1 MVAMSTTASETTTLL
16 THWIAG
22 HRDTQPTSSATG
34 TGERPADRHG
44 EVTDPATGE
53 VVARVPFAT
62 ADDVDRA
69 VQAAAKAGK
78 EWGAASLTKR
88 AQVMF
93 AFRELVNAHKDELAA
108 LITREHGKV
117 LSDARG
123 EVTRGLEVIE
133 FACGLGHLLKG
144 ENTPQVSGGVDS
156 HSLRQPL
163 GVVAGITPFNFPV
176 MVPLW
181 MAPVAVA
188 CGNAFILKP
197 SEQDPS
203 PSLRLAELFSEAG
216 LPDGVF
222 SVVHGDK
229 EAVDAILHHPG
240 ISGVSFVGSTPVAK
254 YIYETGTA
262 NGKRVQAL
270 GGAKNHALVLPDA
283 DLDLAADGLVSAAYG
298 SAGQRCMAVS
308 VAVTVGDVAEP
319 LIGKIKE
326 RIGKL
331 TIGPGTDASSDM
343 GPLVSERHHEKVA
356 GLVDAGVDE
365 GAELV
370 VDGRDLV
377 VEGHE
382 SGYFLGPCVFDHV
395 KPGMRIYDE
404 EIFGPVL
411 VVVRADTYPEALELV
426 NDNPYGN
433 GAAIFTC
440 DGGAARLFEQQATA
454 GMIGVNV
461 PIPVP
466 MAYHSFGGWKSSL
479 FGDLHV
485 HGPDGVRFYTRG
497 KVVTTRWPDPAT
509 HQGVNLGF
517 PTQT

>member
-1 MVAMSTTASETTTLL
+1 MEGMSTTASETLL
-16 THWIAG
+16 HHWIAG
-22 HRDTQPTSSATG
+22 ARDEQ
-34 TGERPADRHG
+34 PADRYG

-53 VVARVPFAT
+53 VVTRVPFAT
-62 ADDVDRA
+62 AADVDRA
-69 VQAAAKAGK
+69 VTAATAAAA
-78 EWGAASLTKR
+78 EWGAASLTRR

-93 AFRELVNAHKDELAA
+93 AFRELVYHHKDELAA

-123 EVTRGLEVIE
+123 EVTRALEVVE

-144 ENTPQVSGGVDS
+144 EMTPQVSGGVDS
-156 HSLRQPL
+156 HSLRMPL
-163 GVVAGITPFNFPV
+163 GVVAGITPFNFPA

-181 MAPVAVA
+181 MAPVALA

-203 PSLRLAELFSEAG
+203 ASIRLAELLAEAG
-216 LPDGVF
+216 LPDGAF

-229 EAVDAILHHPG
+229 EAVDAILSHPG
-240 ISGVSFVGSTPVAK
+240 IAAVSFVGSTPVAK

-262 NGKRVQAL
+262 HGKRVQAL
-270 GGAKNHALVLPDA
+270 GGAKNHAVVLPDA
-283 DLDLAADGLVSAAYG
+283 DLDLTADGLVSAAYG

-308 VAVTVGDVAEP
+308 VAVTVGDGAAE
-319 LIGKIKE
+319 LVDKVRE
-326 RIGKL
+326 RIEAL
-331 TIGPGTDASSDM
+331 RIGPGTDPASDM

-356 GLVDAGVDE
+356 GLVESGLED

-370 VDGRDLV
+370 VDGRGLV

-382 SGYFLGPCVFDHV
+382 GGYFLGPCVFDRV

-411 VVVRADTYPEALELV
+411 VVVRTDSYPEALELV
-426 NDNPYGN
+426 NDSPYGN
-433 GAAIFTC
+433 GAAIFTR

-479 FGDLHV
+479 FGDLHM

-497 KVVTTRWPDPAT
+497 KVVTTRWPDPS
-509 HQGVNLGF
+509 QRGVNLGF
-517 PTQT
+517 PTQS

>member
-1 MVAMSTTASETTTLL
+1 MVSMSTTASETSLL

-22 HRDTQPTSSATG
+22 HRD
-34 TGERPADRHG
+34 ERPAERHG

-53 VVARVPFAT
+53 VVTRVPFAT
-62 ADDVDRA
+62 AEDLDRA

-78 EWGAASLTKR
+78 EWAAASLTKR

-93 AFRELVNAHKDELAA
+93 KFRELVNAHKDELAA

-181 MAPVAVA
+181 MAPVALA

-203 PSLRLAELFSEAG
+203 PSVRLAELLAEAG

-270 GGAKNHALVLPDA
+270 GGAKNHAVVLPDA
-283 DLDLAADGLVSAAYG
+283 DLDLTADGLVSAAYG

-319 LIGKIKE
+319 LIAKVKE
-326 RIGKL
+326 RIAKL
-331 TIGPGTDASSDM
+331 NIGPGTDASSDM

-356 GLVDAGVDE
+356 GLVDAGVEE

-382 SGYFLGPCVFDHV
+382 GGYFLGPCVFDHV
-395 KPGMRIYDE
+395 KPGMRVYDE

-411 VVVRADTYPEALELV
+411 VVVRADTYPEALALV
-426 NDNPYGN
+426 NENPYGN

-497 KVVTTRWPDPAT
+497 KVVTSRWPDPAT

-517 PTQT
+517 PTQS

>member
-1 MVAMSTTASETTTLL
+1 MTTATATQQL
-16 THWIAG
+16 THWIGGGPDDGTAERFG
-22 HRDTQPTSSATG
+22 DVTESATG
-34 TGERPADRHG
+34 RL
-44 EVTDPATGE
+44 
-53 VVARVPFAT
+53 VARVPFAT
-62 ADDVDRA
+62 ATDVDRA
-69 VQAAAKAGK
+69 VQAAIAAQR

-88 AQVMF
+88 TQVLF
-93 AFRELVNAHKDELAA
+93 AFREKLNAAKDELSE
-108 LITREHGKV
+108 IVTREHGKV
-117 LSDARG
+117 LSDAMG
-123 EVTRGLEVIE
+123 EITRGQEVIE
-133 FACGLGHLLKG
+133 FACGLAHLLKG
-144 ENTPQVSGGVDS
+144 ENTPSVSTGVDS
-156 HSLRQPL
+156 HSMRMPV
-163 GVVAGITPFNFPV
+163 GVVAGITPFNFPM

-181 MAPVAVA
+181 MIPIALA

-203 PSLRLAELFSEAG
+203 ASLVIARLLKEAG

-229 EAVDAILHHPG
+229 EAVDAILTHPG
-240 ISGVSFVGSTPVAK
+240 IGAVSFVGSTPVAK

-262 NGKRVQAL
+262 HGKRVQAL
-270 GGAKNHALVLPDA
+270 GGAKNHAVVLPDA
-283 DLDLAADGLVSAAYG
+283 DLDMTADGLVSAAYG

-319 LIGKIKE
+319 LLDKVKE
-326 RIGKL
+326 RIEKL
-331 TIGPGTDASSDM
+331 TIGPGTDSSSDM

-356 GLVDAGVDE
+356 GLVDAGVEE
-365 GAELV
+365 GAKLV

-377 VEGHE
+377 VDGHE
-382 SGYFLGPCVFDHV
+382 GGYFLGPCVFDHV
-395 KPGMRIYDE
+395 KPGMRVYDE

-411 VVVRADTYPEALELV
+411 VVVRAETYPEALELL
-426 NDNPYGN
+426 NRNPYGN

-440 DGGAARLFEQQATA
+440 DGGAARLFEQQASA

-509 HQGVNLGF
+509 HAGVNLGF

>member
-1 MVAMSTTASETTTLL
+1 MRRMSTTASETLL
-16 THWIAG
+16 RHWIG
-22 HRDTQPTSSATG
+22 GRRDESA
-34 TGERPADRHG
+34 ADRHG

-53 VVARVPFAT
+53 VVTRVPFAT
-62 ADDVDRA
+62 AHDVDRA
-69 VQAAAKAGK
+69 VAAASTAAA
-78 EWGAASLTKR
+78 EWSVASLTKR

-93 AFRELVNAHKDELAA
+93 AFRELVDRHKDELAA

-117 LSDARG
+117 LADARG

-144 ENTPQVSGGVDS
+144 EASPQVSGGVDS
-156 HSLRQPL
+156 HSMRMPL

-181 MAPVAVA
+181 MAPIALA

-203 PSLRLAELFSEAG
+203 PSLRLAELLAEAG

-222 SVVHGDK
+222 SVVHGDR
-229 EAVDAILHHPG
+229 EAVDAILEHPG
-240 ISGVSFVGSTPVAK
+240 IAAVSFVGSTPVAK
-254 YIYETGTA
+254 HIYETGTR

-270 GGAKNHALVLPDA
+270 GGAKNHAVVLPDA

-308 VAVTVGDVAEP
+308 VAVTVGDVADP
-319 LIGKIKE
+319 LIEHIRE
-326 RIGKL
+326 RIEGL
-331 TIGPGTDASSDM
+331 TVGPGTDPASDM
-343 GPLVSERHHEKVA
+343 GPLVSARHHEKVA
-356 GLVDAGVDE
+356 GLVEAGVQE
-365 GAELV
+365 GAELA

-382 SGYFLGPCVFDHV
+382 DGYFLGPCVFDRV
-395 KPGMRIYDE
+395 RPGMRIYDE

-411 VVVRADTYPEALELV
+411 VVVRAGSYPEALELV
-426 NDNPYGN
+426 NANPYGN
-433 GAAIFTC
+433 GAAIFTR

-466 MAYHSFGGWKSSL
+466 MAYHSFGGWKASL
-479 FGDLHV
+479 FGDLHM

-497 KVVTTRWPDPAT
+497 KVVTTRWPDPSHA
-509 HQGVNLGF
+509 GVNLGF

>member
-1 MVAMSTTASETTTLL
+1 MTTATATQL

-22 HRDTQPTSSATG
+22 GPDDRPAERYGDVTESATG
-34 TGERPADRHG
+34 RL
-44 EVTDPATGE
+44 
-53 VVARVPFAT
+53 VARVPFAT

-69 VQAAAKAGK
+69 VQAAVRAQR

-88 AQVMF
+88 TQVMF
-93 AFRELVNAHKDELAA
+93 AFRERLNNAKQELAE
-108 LITREHGKV
+108 IVTREHGKV
-117 LSDARG
+117 LSDAMG
-123 EVTRGLEVIE
+123 EITRGQEVVE
-133 FACGLGHLLKG
+133 FACGLAHLLKG
-144 ENTPQVSGGVDS
+144 ENTPSVSGGVDS
-156 HSLRQPL
+156 HSMRTPV
-163 GVVAGITPFNFPV
+163 GVAAGITPFNFPM

-181 MAPVAVA
+181 MIPIAIA
-188 CGNAFILKP
+188 CGNSFILKP

-203 PSLRLAELFSEAG
+203 ASLVIARLLKEAG

-229 EAVDAILHHPG
+229 EAVDAILTHPQ
-240 ISGVSFVGSTPVAK
+240 IDAVSFVGSTPVAK

-262 NGKRVQAL
+262 SGKRVQAL
-270 GGAKNHALVLPDA
+270 GGAKNHAIVLPDA

-319 LIGKIKE
+319 LLGKIEE
-326 RIGKL
+326 RIAKL
-331 TIGPGTDASSDM
+331 KVGPGTDPASEM
-343 GPLVSERHHEKVA
+343 GPLVSKAHYEKVS
-356 GLVDAGVDE
+356 GLVDAGVEE
-365 GAELV
+365 GAKLR
-370 VDGRDLV
+370 VDGRGLS

-382 SGYFLGPCVFDHV
+382 DGYFLGPCVFDEV
-395 KPGMRIYDE
+395 KPGMRVYDE

-411 VVVRADTYPEALELV
+411 VVVRAGSYPEAVELV
-426 NDNPYGN
+426 NENPYGN

-440 DGGAARLFEQQATA
+440 DGGAARRFEQEVTA
-454 GMIGVNV
+454 GMVGVNV

-497 KVVTTRWPDPAT
+497 KVVTTRWPDPSHA
-509 HQGVNLGF
+509 GVNLGF